1 MKRVLAAL
9 AAASWLVACGGGTT
23 PAPTGPTQYDQTQK
37 PVSPKGSI
45 VVRVIDVGTASP
57 LEGVTVKAL
66 GSDTVGTTN
75 AEGVFKFD
83 GMVVNSDYT
92 FIFEK
97 AGYLRANREASISG
111 SAGNSPLENAV
122 TTFSVDLFPANGSVN
137 GFVFLPNGNPA
148 PNATVYVDQRNNVGF
163 NSGESIVTATTGM
176 DGSFTL
182 MGLATAPSGVSTRVY
197 ARWYDENGDMQA
209 DYAGTSQS
217 VTLFAGQPGR
227 VFITYSASSIGQQI
241 IASNVFDGQIAAG
254 EDLQFTFALPLFT
267 GTLQGM
273 GAAPWTLTQLSNSTA
288 VPVEGTFMSA
298 TELRVKPSLNSLRE
312 GERYTLSLALRN
324 ASTNQG
330 TGSPFTTNITF
341 QVRPAM
347 VMPFTAQVS
356 GLTVTNSNPFAAP
369 FGPTAFD
376 SSSSAFTV
384 AFTPAA
390 GAVRYE
396 LYARDTRNNPNYVLV
411 QPIPATGAPRIE
423 TTNIN
428 LPFNFN
434 APFSGLPLAGGNR
447 VNFAV
452 VGIDAYGT
460 RAPLMAATPVEVRDT
475 IPPTAGGVTNA
486 APGFPTPIVD
496 AINDTSAPAT
506 IRLRIT
512 YSEPMDPMSMVTY
525 TSNAT
530 NAPMSAWSWES
541 TTAGILTLTI
551 GANNDASGSFAIRG
565 GRDAAGNDIVRAG
578 DLVGSLT
585 GRRELLANGDFQ
597 MGATCGLGSWTP
609 STLNNGPTPVAV
621 NNNGSVTGSTSA
633 CAAVLG
639 SIPGGTPGVGRSRI
653 VQDVTL
659 ASLMGTG
666 HRYEFT
672 GRHRSVNVPN
682 AAAPGAFYSFGC
694 RVTTPADVLLQPL
707 FTGNP
712 IATGYV
718 TAGPIDLSAQAGN
731 SIRIQCETDNVNMMA
746 PGFGAM
752 YLDELSV
759 ALVKP
764 GTL

>member
-23 PAPTGPTQYDQTQK
+23 PTPTGPQQFDQSQK

-45 VVRVIDVGTASP
+45 IVRVVDIGTAGP
-57 LEGVTVKAL
+57 LDGVTVKVL
-66 GSDTVGTTN
+66 GGDTVGTTN
-75 AEGVFKFD
+75 ADGVFKFD
-83 GMVVNSDYT
+83 NMVVNSTYM

-97 AGYLRANREASISG
+97 AGYLRARQSTSIQG

-122 TTFSVDLFPANGSVN
+122 TTFSIDLFPANGSVT

-148 PNATVYVDQRNNVGF
+148 PNATVYVDQRNTLG
-163 NSGESIVTATTGM
+163 SSAAESIVSATTGM

-182 MGLATAPSGVSTRVY
+182 MGLATRPTGQPTQVF

-209 DYAGTSQS
+209 DYGSTSNS
-217 VTLFAGQPGR
+217 ATLFPGQPAR
-227 VFITYSASSIGQQI
+227 VFLTYSANSIGQRI
-241 IASNVFDGQIAAG
+241 IASNVFDGQVAAG

-267 GTLQGM
+267 GTLVGST
-273 GAAPWTLTQLSNSTA
+273 AAPWVLTQTSNNS
-288 VPVEGTFMSA
+288 VNIPVEGTFMSP
-298 TELRVKPSLNSLRE
+298 TELRVRPALNSLRE
-312 GERYTLSLALRN
+312 GEEYRLSLSLRN

-330 TGSPFTTNITF
+330 TGSTFNTNIDF

-347 VMPFTAQVS
+347 VVPFTTQVT
-356 GLTVTNSNPFAAP
+356 GLTVTNPNPTAP

-376 SSSSAFTV
+376 HNSTQFTV
-384 AFTPAA
+384 AFVPAA

-396 LYARDTRNNPNYVLV
+396 VYARDTRTNPNYVRVL
-411 QPIPATGAPRIE
+411 QFDATGAPRIE
-423 TTNIN
+423 RNVN
-428 LPFNFN
+428 LPFSFN
-434 APFSGLPLAGGNR
+434 APFNNQPLAGGNR

-452 VGIDAYGT
+452 VGIDTFGQ
-460 RAPLMAATPVEVRDT
+460 RAPLMAATAVEVRDT
-475 IPPTAGGVTNA
+475 VPPTANA
-486 APGFPTPIVD
+486 VLNPNATLGNPFVD

-512 YSEPMDPMSMVTY
+512 YSEPMDPTSMVTY
-525 TSNAT
+525 TTTAT
-530 NAPMSAWSWES
+530 PAPMSAWSWE
-541 TTAGILTLTI
+541 TTTTGILTLTI
-551 GANNDASGSFAIRG
+551 GANNDASGPFAIRG

-609 STLNNGPTPVAV
+609 SGTGPAPVAV
-621 NNNGSVTGSTSA
+621 NNNGAIAGSTSA

-639 SIPGGTPGVGRSRI
+639 SIPGGTAGVGRSRI
-653 VQDVTL
+653 QQDVTL

-666 HRYEFT
+666 HRYEFR
-672 GRHRSVNVPN
+672 GSHRTVTVVNQAVQ
-682 AAAPGAFYSFGC
+682 GASYSFAC
-694 RVTTPADVLLQPL
+694 RVTTPTDMVLQPL
-707 FTGNP
+707 FVGFPNG
-712 IATGYV
+712 GYQSSV
-718 TAGPIDLSAQAGN
+718 VDISGQAGN
-731 SIRIQCETDNVNMMA
+731 SVRIQCDTENLNMMA

>member
-23 PAPTGPTQYDQTQK
+23 TPPPTGPTQYDQTQK

-45 VVRVIDVGTASP
+45 IVRVVDVGTASP
-57 LEGVTVKAL
+57 LEGVTVKVP
-66 GSDTVGTTN
+66 GSDIVGTTN
-75 AEGVFKFD
+75 ADGIFKFD
-83 GMVVNSDYT
+83 NMVVNSTYM

-97 AGYLRANREASISG
+97 AGYLRARTSTSISG
-111 SAGNSPLENAV
+111 SAGNSPLENST
-122 TTFSVDLFPANGSVN
+122 TTFSIDLYPANGSVS

-148 PNATVYVDQRNNVGF
+148 PNATVYVDQRNNIG
-163 NSGESIVTATTGM
+163 SSAGESIVSATTGM

-182 MGLATAPSGVSTRVY
+182 MGLATAPTGVSTRVY

-209 DYAGTSQS
+209 DYASTSS
-217 VTLFAGQPGR
+217 FVTLFPGQPGR

-273 GAAPWTLTQLSNSTA
+273 GATPWTLSQVSNGNS

-298 TELRVKPSLNSLRE
+298 TELRVKPALNSLRE
-312 GERYTLSLALRN
+312 GERYTLTLALRN

-330 TGSPFTTNITF
+330 TNSQFNATISF

-356 GLTVTNSNPFAAP
+356 GLTVTNSNPIAGP

-376 SSSSAFTV
+376 FSSNTFTIAFS
-384 AFTPAA
+384 PAA

-411 QPIPATGAPRIE
+411 QPIAATGAPRIE
-423 TTNIN
+423 TTFVS
-428 LPFNFN
+428 LPGTFN
-434 APFSGLPLAGGNR
+434 APFSQPLAGGNR

-475 IPPTAGGVTNA
+475 VPPTAGGVVYANA
-486 APGFPTPIVD
+486 TPSNPTVD

-512 YSEPMDPMSMVTY
+512 YSEPMDPASMVTY
-525 TSNAT
+525 TTTASP
-530 NAPMSAWSWES
+530 APMSAWNWES
-541 TTAGILTLTI
+541 STAGILTLTI

-609 STLNNGPTPVAV
+609 STLNSGPAPAAV
-621 NNNGSVTGSTSA
+621 NNNGAIAGSTSP

-639 SIPGGTPGVGRSRI
+639 SIPGGAPGVGRSRI

-672 GRHRSVNVPN
+672 GRHRTVNVVN
-682 AAAPGAFYSFGC
+682 NAAPGASYSFGC
-694 RVTTPADVLLQPL
+694 RVTTPADVLVQPL
-707 FTGNP
+707 FNGNP
-712 IATGYV
+712 NAGYL
-718 TAGPIDLSAQAGN
+718 TSGPIDLSAQAGN

>member
-23 PAPTGPTQYDQTQK
+23 TPPPTGPTQYDQTQK

-45 VVRVIDVGTASP
+45 IVRVVDVGTATP

-75 AEGVFKFD
+75 ADGIFKFD
-83 GMVVNSDYT
+83 NMVVNSSYM

-97 AGYLRANREASISG
+97 AGYLRARTTASISG

-122 TTFSVDLFPANGSVN
+122 TTFSIDLFPANGSVT

-148 PNATVYVDQRNNVGF
+148 PNATVYVDQRNNLG
-163 NSGESIVTATTGM
+163 SSSAESIVSATTGM

-182 MGLATAPSGVSTRVY
+182 MGLATRPAGQFTQIF

-209 DYAGTSQS
+209 DYGSTSTNA
-217 VTLFAGQPGR
+217 TLFPGQPAR
-227 VFITYSASSIGQQI
+227 VFISYAANSIGQQI
-241 IASNVFDGQIAAG
+241 IASNVFDGQVAAG

-267 GTLQGM
+267 GTLVGM
-273 GAAPWTLTQLSNSTA
+273 GATPWTLTQTSNSTN

-298 TELRVKPSLNSLRE
+298 TELRVKPALNSLRE
-312 GERYTLSLALRN
+312 GERYTLNLSLRN
-324 ASTNQG
+324 ASTNAGIGNQ
-330 TGSPFTTNITF
+330 FNANIAF

-347 VMPFTAQVS
+347 VVPFTTQVT
-356 GLTVTNSNPFAAP
+356 GLTVTNSAPVGGP

-376 SSSSAFTV
+376 FNSNSFTI

-411 QPIPATGAPRIE
+411 QSIAATGAPRIE
-423 TTNIN
+423 TTFVS
-428 LPFNFN
+428 LPGSFN
-434 APFSGLPLAGGNR
+434 APFSQPLAGGNR

-452 VGIDAYGT
+452 VGIDTYGQ

-475 IPPTAGGVTNA
+475 VPPTSSGVSNA
-486 APGFPTPIVD
+486 APGNPFVD

-512 YSEPMDPMSMVTY
+512 YSEPMDPASMVTY
-525 TSNAT
+525 TTAAT
-530 NAPMSAWSWES
+530 PAPMSAWSWE
-541 TTAGILTLTI
+541 TTTSGILTLTI

-565 GRDAAGNDIVRAG
+565 GRDIAGNDMVRAG

-621 NNNGSVTGSTSA
+621 NNNGAIAGSTSA

-639 SIPGGTPGVGRSRI
+639 SIPGGTPGVGRSRLQ
-653 VQDVTL
+653 QDVTL
-659 ASLMGTG
+659 TSLMGTS

-672 GRHRSVNVPN
+672 GRHRTVNVTN
-682 AAAPGAFYSFGC
+682 SAAPGASYTFGC
-694 RVTTPADVLLQPL
+694 RLTTPTDMVLQTLLTGSLMPGYQSAFADIS
-707 FTGNP
+707 G
-712 IATGYV
+712 
-718 TAGPIDLSAQAGN
+718 QAGN
-731 SIRIQCETDNVNMMA
+731 SVRVLCETENLNLMA

>member
-23 PAPTGPTQYDQTQK
+23 TPPPSGPTQYDQTQK

-75 AEGVFKFD
+75 ADGVFKFD
-83 GMVVNSDYT
+83 GMVVNSNYT

-97 AGYLRANREASISG
+97 AGYLRARTSTSISG

-122 TTFSVDLFPANGSVN
+122 ASFSIDLFPANGSVT

-148 PNATVYVDQRNNVGF
+148 PNATVYVDQRSNIG
-163 NSGESIVTATTGM
+163 STSAESIVTATTGM

-182 MGLATAPSGVSTRVY
+182 MGLATRPTGQFTQIY

-209 DYAGTSQS
+209 DYGSASTSVS
-217 VTLFAGQPGR
+217 LFPGQPGR
-227 VFITYSASSIGQQI
+227 VFISYSANSIGQQI

-267 GTLQGM
+267 GTLVGM
-273 GAAPWTLTQLSNSTA
+273 NAAPWTLTQLSNGS
-288 VPVEGTFMSA
+288 VNIPVDGTFMSA
-298 TELRVKPSLNSLRE
+298 TELRVKPALNSLRE
-312 GERYTLSLALRN
+312 GERYRLALSLRN
-324 ASTNQG
+324 ASTTQG
-330 TGSPFTTNITF
+330 TGSSFTTNVDF

-347 VMPFTAQVS
+347 VVPFTTQVT
-356 GLTVTNSNPFAAP
+356 GLTVTNGSPIGGP
-369 FGPTAFD
+369 FGPTFFD
-376 SSSSAFTV
+376 SSSNNFTV
-384 AFTPAA
+384 AFVPAA

-396 LYARDTRNNPNYVLV
+396 IYARDTRTNPNYLRV
-411 QPIPATGAPRIE
+411 QQLDATGAPRTE
-423 TTNIN
+423 TSVN

-434 APFSGLPLAGGNR
+434 LPFSSPLAGGNR

-452 VGIDAYGT
+452 VGIDAFGT

-475 IPPTAGGVTNA
+475 VPPTVTGGPSVVGGGT
-486 APGFPTPIVD
+486 VD

-506 IRLRIT
+506 IRLRIN
-512 YSEPMDPMSMVTY
+512 YSEAMDPTSMVTF
-525 TSNAT
+525 TSNAP
-530 NAPMSAWSWES
+530 NAPMSAWSWE
-541 TTAGILTLTI
+541 TTTSGILTLTI
-551 GANNDASGSFAIRG
+551 GANNDGSGSFAIRG
-565 GRDAAGNDIVRAG
+565 GRDAAGNDIIRAG

-609 STLNNGPTPVAV
+609 SGTGPAPVAV
-621 NNNGSVTGSTSA
+621 NNNGAIAGSTSA

-639 SIPGGTPGVGRSRI
+639 SIPGGAPGVGRSRLQ
-653 VQDVTL
+653 QDVTL

-672 GRHRSVNVPN
+672 GRHRAVNVTN
-682 AAAPGAFYSFGC
+682 NVAPGAAYTFAC
-694 RVTTPADVLLQPL
+694 RVTTPADAVLQAL
-707 FTGNP
+707 FSANP
-712 IATGYV
+712 MIAGYQTSV
-718 TAGPIDLSAQAGN
+718 VDISGQQGN
-731 SIRIQCETDNVNMMA
+731 SVRIQCDTDNVNMMA

>member
-23 PAPTGPTQYDQTQK
+23 TPTPTGPTQYDQTQK

-45 VVRVIDVGTASP
+45 IVRVVDVGTAGP
-57 LEGVTVKAL
+57 LDGVTVKVP
-66 GSDTVGTTN
+66 GSDVVGTTN
-75 AEGVFKFD
+75 ADGIFKFD
-83 GMVVNSDYT
+83 NMVVNSTYM

-97 AGYLRANREASISG
+97 AGYLRARQSTSISG

-122 TTFSVDLFPANGSVN
+122 TTFSIDLYPANGTVN

-148 PNATVYVDQRNNVGF
+148 PNATVYVDQRNNVGS
-163 NSGESIVTATTGM
+163 NAAESIVSATTGM

-182 MGLATAPSGVSTRVY
+182 MGLATAPTGMSTRVY

-209 DYAGTSQS
+209 DYASTSQF
-217 VTLFAGQPGR
+217 VTLFPGQPGR
-227 VFITYSASSIGQQI
+227 VFISYSANSIGQQI

-254 EDLQFTFALPLFT
+254 EDLQFTFAMPLFT

-273 GAAPWTLTQLSNSTA
+273 SATPWTLTQLSNNTT

-312 GERYTLSLALRN
+312 GERYSLSLALRN

-330 TGSPFTTNITF
+330 TGSPFNTTITF

-347 VMPFTAQVS
+347 VMPFTAQVA
-356 GLTVTNSNPFAAP
+356 GLTVTNSNPFGAP

-376 SSSSAFTV
+376 SSSSSFTV

-411 QPIPATGAPRIE
+411 QSIAATGAPRIE

-452 VGIDAYGT
+452 VGIDTYGT

-475 IPPTAGGVTNA
+475 IPPTAGSVSNA
-486 APGFPTPIVD
+486 APGSPLVD

-512 YSEPMDPMSMVTY
+512 YSEPMDPASMVTY
-525 TSNAT
+525 TTTAT
-530 NAPMSAWSWES
+530 PAPMSAWSWE
-541 TTAGILTLTI
+541 TTTSGILTLTI
-551 GANNDASGSFAIRG
+551 AANSDASGSFAIRG
-565 GRDAAGNDIVRAG
+565 GRDVAGNDIVRAG

-609 STLNNGPTPVAV
+609 STLNNGPAPAAV
-621 NNNGSVTGSTSA
+621 NNNGAISGSTSA

-639 SIPGGTPGVGRSRI
+639 SIPGGAPGVGRSRI

-659 ASLMGTG
+659 TSLMGTG
-666 HRYEFT
+666 NRFEFT
-672 GRHRSVNVPN
+672 GRHRAVNVQNP
-682 AAAPGAFYSFGC
+682 AAPGASYTFGC

-707 FTGNP
+707 FTSNP
-712 IATGYV
+712 NVSGYQS
-718 TAGPIDLSAQAGN
+718 AGPIDLSAQAGN

>member
-1 MKRVLAAL
+1 M
-9 AAASWLVACGGGTT
+9 
-23 PAPTGPTQYDQTQK
+23 PTGPQQFDQSQK

-45 VVRVIDVGTASP
+45 IVRAVDVGTAGP
-57 LEGVTVKAL
+57 LDGVTVKVL

-75 AEGVFKFD
+75 ADGVFKFD
-83 GMVVNSDYT
+83 NMVVNSSYM

-97 AGYLRANREASISG
+97 AGYLRARQSASIQG
-111 SAGNSPLENAV
+111 SAGNSPLENSV
-122 TTFSVDLFPANGSVN
+122 TTFSIDLYPANGSVT
-137 GFVFLPNGNPA
+137 GFVFLPNGTPA
-148 PNATVYVDQRNNVGF
+148 PNATVYVDQRNNLG
-163 NSGESIVTATTGM
+163 SSAAESIVSATTGM

-182 MGLATAPSGVSTRVY
+182 MGLATRPTGQGTQVV

-209 DYAGTSQS
+209 DYGSTSTT
-217 VTLFAGQPGR
+217 VTLFPGQPGR
-227 VFITYSASSIGQQI
+227 VFLTYSANSIGQRI
-241 IASNVFDGQIAAG
+241 IASNVFDGQVAAG

-267 GTLQGM
+267 GTLVGTT
-273 GAAPWTLTQLSNSTA
+273 AAPWVLTQLSNSNA
-288 VPVEGTFMSA
+288 NIPVEGTYMSP
-298 TELRVKPSLNSLRE
+298 TELRVRPALNSLRE
-312 GERYTLSLALRN
+312 GEEYRLTLSLRN

-330 TGSPFTTNITF
+330 TGSQFTANIEF

-347 VMPFTAQVS
+347 VVPFTTQVT
-356 GLTVTNSNPFAAP
+356 GLTVTNPVSVAP
-369 FGPTAFD
+369 FSQTSFD
-376 SSSSAFTV
+376 HNSTQFTV
-384 AFTPAA
+384 AFVPAA
-390 GAVRYE
+390 GALRYE
-396 LYARDTRNNPNYVLV
+396 VYARDTRTNPNYVLV
-411 QPIPATGAPRIE
+411 QQFAATGAPRIE
-423 TTNIN
+423 RSVFLPTT
-428 LPFNFN
+428 FN
-434 APFSGLPLAGGNR
+434 APFTSQPLAGGNR

-452 VGIDAYGT
+452 VGIDAYGQ
-460 RAPLMAATPVEVRDT
+460 RAPLMAATAVEVRDT
-475 IPPTAGGVTNA
+475 VPPTALGVANA
-486 APGFPTPIVD
+486 ATGTPLVD

-512 YSEPMDPMSMVTY
+512 YSEPMDPTSMVTY
-525 TSNAT
+525 TTSAT
-530 NAPMSAWSWES
+530 PAPMTAWSWE
-541 TTAGILTLTI
+541 TTTSGILTLTI

-597 MGATCGLGSWTP
+597 MGAMCGLGSWTP
-609 STLNNGPTPVAV
+609 STLNNGPAPSAV
-621 NNNGSVTGSTSA
+621 NNNGAIVGSTSA

-639 SIPGGTPGVGRSRI
+639 SIPGGTAGVGRSRI

-682 AAAPGAFYSFGC
+682 AAAPGASYSFGC

-707 FTGNP
+707 FTGNANFP
-712 IATGYV
+712 GYLS
-718 TAGPIDLSAQAGN
+718 AGPVDLSAQAGN

>member
-1 MKRVLAAL
+1 MKQVLAAL

-23 PAPTGPTQYDQTQK
+23 TPTPTGPQQFDQVQK

-57 LEGVTVKAL
+57 LDGVTVKAL

-75 AEGVFKFD
+75 ADGVFKFD
-83 GMVVNSDYT
+83 GMVVNSTYT

-97 AGYLRANREASISG
+97 AGYLRARTSTSISG
-111 SAGNSPLENAV
+111 SAGNSPLENSV
-122 TTFSVDLFPANGSVN
+122 TTFSIDLFPANGSVS

-148 PNATVYVDQRNNVGF
+148 PNATVYVDQRSNVGA
-163 NSGESIVTATTGM
+163 SSAESVVTTTTGM

-182 MGLATAPSGVSTRVY
+182 MGLATRPSGQFHQIF

-209 DYAGTSQS
+209 DYAGTSAN
-217 VTLFAGQPGR
+217 VTLFPGQPGR
-227 VFITYSASSIGQQI
+227 TFLSYSQNSIGQQI
-241 IASNVFDGQIAAG
+241 LASNVFDGQVAAG

-273 GAAPWTLTQLSNSTA
+273 NAAPWTLTQVSNNSTI
-288 VPVEGTFMSA
+288 PVDGTFMSA
-298 TELRVKPSLNSLRE
+298 TELRVKPALNSLRE
-312 GERYTLSLALRN
+312 GERYTLALSLRS
-324 ASTNQG
+324 ASTTQG
-330 TGSPFTTNITF
+330 TGSSFITNITF

-347 VMPFTAQVS
+347 VMPFTTQVT
-356 GLTVTNSNPFAAP
+356 GLTVINGNPVGGP
-369 FGPTAFD
+369 YGPTFFD
-376 SSSSAFTV
+376 FNSTQFTV
-384 AFTPAA
+384 AFVPAA

-396 LYARDTRNNPNYVLV
+396 IYARDTRTNPNYVRV
-411 QPIPATGAPRIE
+411 QQLDATGTPRIE
-423 TTNIN
+423 TSVT

-434 APFSGLPLAGGNR
+434 TPFSGQPLAGGNR

-452 VGIDAYGT
+452 VGIDTFGT

-475 IPPTAGGVTNA
+475 VPPTASG
-486 APGFPTPIVD
+486 PTAVGSATVD
-496 AINDTSAPAT
+496 AFNDTGSPAT
-506 IRLRIT
+506 IRLRIND
-512 YSEPMDPMSMVTY
+512 SEPMDPMSMVTF

-530 NAPMSAWSWES
+530 NAPMSAWSWE
-541 TTAGILTLTI
+541 TTSSGILTLTI
-551 GANNDASGSFAIRG
+551 GANNDGSGSFAIRG
-565 GRDAAGNDIVRAG
+565 GRDAAGNDIIRAG

-609 STLNNGPTPVAV
+609 STLNGGPAPSAV
-621 NNNGSVTGSTSA
+621 NNNGAITGSTSA

-639 SIPGGTPGVGRSRI
+639 SIPGGMPGTGRSRI

-659 ASLMGTG
+659 PSLMGTG
-666 HRYEFT
+666 FNLEFNGRY
-672 GRHRSVNVPN
+672 RVVNVTN
-682 AAAPGAFYSFGC
+682 SGAPGATYSMAC
-694 RVTTPADVLLQPL
+694 RVTTPADVLISTL
-707 FTGNP
+707 FSSFGTS
-712 IATGYV
+712 
-718 TAGPIDLSAQAGN
+718 TAGYTNAPTANLNAQSGN
-731 SIRIQCETDNVNMMA
+731 SVRIVCETDNTNMMA

-764 GTL
+764 GSL